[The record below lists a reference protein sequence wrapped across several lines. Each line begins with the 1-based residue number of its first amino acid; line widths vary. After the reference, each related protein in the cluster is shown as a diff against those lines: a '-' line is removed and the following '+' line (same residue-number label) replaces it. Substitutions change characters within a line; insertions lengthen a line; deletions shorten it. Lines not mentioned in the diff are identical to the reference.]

1 MSVVAHTS
9 TLHSQKSK
17 AMGITSLRPTWATW
31 GDTAPKVERRK
42 GKEKRREEGKDTETE
57 GERDTGRQ
65 S

>member
-9 TLHSQKSK
+9 TLHAQKSK
-17 AMGITSLRPTWATW
+17 AAGITSSRPDWATW

-42 GKEKRREEGKDTETE
+42 GKEKRTEEGKDTGTE
-57 GERDTGRQ
+57 GQRDTGRQ